1 MRKTIPG
8 HPACRAMLAM
18 AIVSAAFIS
27 MLIAGDAS
35 AAPPEPQSNFR
46 WKDGPEVYAKVC
58 SYCHDQQI
66 GPVIRGRSLP
76 PAYIS
81 AVVRNGNRA
90 MPPFRESEID
100 DESLKKLAEFIS
112 TN

>member
-1 MRKTIPG
+1 MRKTISG
-8 HPACRAMLAM
+8 HTACLPTPAM
-18 AIVSAAFIS
+18 AVASAA
-27 MLIAGDAS
+27 LILTLSAEGVS
-35 AAPPEPQSNFR
+35 AAPPDPSNFR

-76 PAYIS
+76 PEYIS

-90 MPPFRESEID
+90 MPAFRASEID
-100 DESLKKLAEFIS
+100 DESLKKVAEYIS

>member
-1 MRKTIPG
+1 M
-8 HPACRAMLAM
+8 PAM
-18 AIVSAAFIS
+18 VVTSAALIS
-27 MLIAGDAS
+27 TLIAAGAS
-35 AAPPEPQSNFR
+35 AAPPEPQSHFR

-90 MPPFRESEID
+90 MPAFRASEID
-100 DESLKKLAEFIS
+100 DESLKKVAEYIS

>member
-1 MRKTIPG
+1 MRKTG
-8 HPACRAMLAM
+8 LAAVASSFMM
-18 AIVSAAFIS
+18 AIAIAAAIVTKPSF
-27 MLIAGDAS
+27 
-35 AAPPEPQSNFR
+35 AAPPAPGATFL

-58 SYCHDQQI
+58 SYCHDKQI

-76 PAYIS
+76 SEYIS

-90 MPPFRESEID
+90 MPAFRASEID
-100 DESLKKLAEFIS
+100 DESLKKVAEYIS

>member
-1 MRKTIPG
+1 MRKTISG
-8 HPACRAMLAM
+8 HTASLPTLVM
-18 AIVSAAFIS
+18 AVASAA
-27 MLIAGDAS
+27 LIFTLSAEGVS
-35 AAPPEPQSNFR
+35 AAPPDPSNFR

-66 GPVIRGRSLP
+66 GPVIRGRLLP
-76 PAYIS
+76 PEYIS

-90 MPPFRESEID
+90 MPAFRASEID
-100 DESLKKLAEFIS
+100 DESLKKVAEYIS

>member
-1 MRKTIPG
+1 MRKTISG
-8 HPACRAMLAM
+8 HTACRAMLA
-18 AIVSAAFIS
+18 VSVTSAALIS
-27 MLIAGDAS
+27 TLIAGGAA
-35 AAPPEPQSNFR
+35 AAPPEPQPNFR

-90 MPPFRESEID
+90 MPPFRASEID
-100 DESLKKLAEFIS
+100 DESLKKVAEYIS

>member
-18 AIVSAAFIS
+18 AVLSAAFIS
-27 MLIAGDAS
+27 TLIAGGAS

>member
-1 MRKTIPG
+1 MRKTISG
-8 HPACRAMLAM
+8 HTACRAMLAM
-18 AIVSAAFIS
+18 ASTSAAFIS
-27 MLIAGDAS
+27 TLIAVGAS

-90 MPPFRESEID
+90 MPAFRASEID
-100 DESLKKLAEFIS
+100 DESLKKVAEYIS

>member
-1 MRKTIPG
+1 MRKTISG
-8 HPACRAMLAM
+8 HTACPPMLAM
-18 AIVSAAFIS
+18 ALTSAALIS
-27 MLIAGDAS
+27 TLNAKGAS
-35 AAPPEPQSNFR
+35 AAPPDPSNFR

-90 MPPFRESEID
+90 MPAFRGSEID
-100 DESLKKLAEFIS
+100 DESLKKVAEYIS

>member
-1 MRKTIPG
+1 MRKTGLAAVASSFI
-8 HPACRAMLAM
+8 MAM
-18 AIVSAAFIS
+18 ALAVAALIS
-27 MLIAGDAS
+27 TLIAKGAS
-35 AAPPEPQSNFR
+35 AAPPDPSNFR
-46 WKDGPEVYAKVC
+46 WKDGAEVYAKVC

-90 MPPFRESEID
+90 MPPFRASEID
-100 DESLKKLAEFIS
+100 DESLKKVAEYIS

>member
-1 MRKTIPG
+1 MPG
-8 HPACRAMLAM
+8 H
-18 AIVSAAFIS
+18 
-27 MLIAGDAS
+27 AGDGGHLRS
-35 AAPPEPQSNFR
+35 INLYVDCRRRVSRAARATSNFR

-90 MPPFRESEID
+90 MPAFRASEID
-100 DESLKKLAEFIS
+100 DESLKKVAEYIS

>member
-1 MRKTIPG
+1 MRKTISG
-8 HPACRAMLAM
+8 HTACRAMLA
-18 AIVSAAFIS
+18 VSVTSAALIS
-27 MLIAGDAS
+27 TLIAGGAA
-35 AAPPEPQSNFR
+35 AAPPEPQPNFR

-81 AVVRNGNRA
+81 ATVRNGHRA
-90 MPPFRESEID
+90 MPAFRASEID
-100 DESLKKLAEFIS
+100 DESLKKVAEYIS

>member
-1 MRKTIPG
+1 MRKTISG
-8 HPACRAMLAM
+8 HTPRRAMPTM
-18 AIVSAAFIS
+18 AVTLIS
-27 MLIAGDAS
+27 TLIAGAAS

-46 WKDGPEVYAKVC
+46 WKDGAEVYAKVC

-76 PAYIS
+76 PEYIS

-90 MPPFRESEID
+90 MPAFRASEID
-100 DESLKKLAEFIS
+100 DESLKKVAEYIS

>member
-27 MLIAGDAS
+27 TLIAGGAS

>member
-1 MRKTIPG
+1 MRKTISG
-8 HPACRAMLAM
+8 HMACRAMLVM
-18 AIVSAAFIS
+18 SVTSAALIS
-27 MLIAGDAS
+27 TLIAGGAS

-90 MPPFRESEID
+90 MPAFRASEID
-100 DESLKKLAEFIS
+100 DESLKKVAEYIS

>member
-1 MRKTIPG
+1 MRKTGLAAVASSFIT
-8 HPACRAMLAM
+8 AM
-18 AIVSAAFIS
+18 AVTSAALIV
-27 MLIAGDAS
+27 MLSAEDVS
-35 AAPPEPQSNFR
+35 AAPPDPSNFR

-76 PAYIS
+76 PEYIS

-90 MPPFRESEID
+90 MPAFRASEID
-100 DESLKKLAEFIS
+100 DESLKKVAEYIS